1 MIIKEVKNISLQM
14 ENRKILTNK
23 QIKFFEIRIKARR
36 VLK

>member
-23 QIKFFEIRIKARR
+23 QIKFFVIRIKARR

>member
-1 MIIKEVKNISLQM
+1 MIIKEVNNISLQM

>member
-1 MIIKEVKNISLQM
+1 MIIKEVNNISLQM

-23 QIKFFEIRIKARR
+23 QIKFFELRIKARR